1 MPFSYDLSTD
11 KVELLNIIQ
20 VIQLPGL
27 MQFSN
32 ILKQTKISKER
43 TSDVLGETYD
53 AILDYHNYKNSHL
66 VAFYH
71 TLFKAK
77 A

>member
-32 ILKQTKISKER
+32 NLKQTKISKEH

-71 TLFKAK
+71 TIFKAK